1 MGYYISALAVYLVFY
16 AVGAWTLNLQFGMGG
31 IINFGVIIF
40 EAVGAYA
47 AAVTSIGRSGLA
59 LGETYFWGA
68 QWPFPLPL
76 LAGGVAGGALALLL
90 GPAMMRRMRKD
101 YQAAGTLVIAII
113 ASQIVTNDAKLLNG
127 ANGLTSVP
135 QPFNQHFTSPTAYQ
149 WTFFAGAAVIALAC
163 LLVMQ
168 RLSRSPF
175 GRTLRAVRDDEEAAA
190 ALGKNAWGTRMIVFV
205 VGGAILG
212 LVGALTVEF
221 ITAWSPASYGYQE
234 SFDLLVAIFLGGLAS
249 QLGAFI
255 GAFIIGVVLLQL
267 TAFLPTIGYP
277 GLTDSLVWVLI
288 GLVWL
293 GILWFRPQGLIP
305 ARPALRLAERAE
317 AGSYPRILLARLVRK
332 GHSRTG
338 LTGTVTK

>member
-1 MGYYISALAVYLVFY
+1 MGYYVSSLAIYLVFY

-40 EAVGAYA
+40 EAAGAYA

-59 LGETYFWGA
+59 LGETYFWGVK
-68 QWPFPLPL
+68 WPFPLPL
-76 LAGGVAGGALALLL
+76 LAGGVAGGVLALVL

-113 ASQIVTNDAKLLNG
+113 ASQIITNDAKLLNG
-127 ANGLTSVP
+127 ANGISGVP
-135 QPFNQHFTSPTAYQ
+135 QPFNQYFTSPTAYQ
-149 WTFFAGAAVIALAC
+149 WAFFCGAAVIGLAC
-163 LLVMQ
+163 LFVMQ

-175 GRTLRAVRDDEEAAA
+175 GRTLRAVRDNEEAAG

-205 VGGAILG
+205 IGGAILG
-212 LVGALTVEF
+212 LVGALTVQF
-221 ITAWSPASYGYQE
+221 ITAWSPASWGYQE

-277 GLTDSLVWVLI
+277 GLIDSLVWVLI
-288 GLVWL
+288 GLVWV
-293 GILWFRPQGLIP
+293 GMLWFRPQGLLP
-305 ARPALRLAERAE
+305 PQPALRLAERAE
-317 AGSYPRILLARLVRK
+317 AGIYPKALLARLMRK
-332 GHSRTG
+332 GQPRAG
-338 LTGTVTK
+338 VTGTVAK